1 MIFVRGVLIGGANDL
16 QKLLQS
22 GELARRLEEA
32 SERT

>member
-1 MIFVRGVLIGGANDL
+1 MADVSDDSNDL

-32 SERT
+32 GART